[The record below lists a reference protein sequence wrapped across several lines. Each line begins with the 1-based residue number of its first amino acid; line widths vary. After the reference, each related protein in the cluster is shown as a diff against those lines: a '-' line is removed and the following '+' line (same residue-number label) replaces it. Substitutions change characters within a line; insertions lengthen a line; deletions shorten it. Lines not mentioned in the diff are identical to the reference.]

1 MEDGGSH
8 GRSQVL
14 HWSFRRRREGEDKA
28 VRASGLRVWCC
39 VRVCVGSC
47 GVREISGVRLFFFF
61 SFLFSFGN
69 YFLFLH
75 KQFMLKLLCTFKG

>member
-1 MEDGGSH
+1 MEGA
-8 GRSQVL
+8 RSCT
-14 HWSFRRRREGEDKA
+14 G
-28 VRASGLRVWCC
+28 ASGGGARERIRLSVPRVSVWCC

-47 GVREISGVRLFFFF
+47 GVREICGVRLFFFF

-75 KQFMLKLLCTFKG
+75 KQFSNHVYIC